1 MVFPYKNIFSIN
13 VPVIIS
19 DKITEIDEVYG
30 IIPGESVQ
38 IEKVVSKNFSSTGEK
53 DVFQKAKKYNT
64 PPVTLW
70 VVWKNTGPLR
80 VAVLCSR
87 KVDKRAVV
95 RNKVKRRIREALRA
109 IGKVHALHAEII
121 VSAKSTAKTVPTSE
135 FKEIILH
142 VLNLS

>member
-1 MVFPYKNIFSIN
+1 MFPRRFRIRRER
-13 VPVIIS
+13 
-19 DKITEIDEVYG
+19 EIR
-30 IIPGESVQ
+30 
-38 IEKVVSKNFSSTGEK
+38 